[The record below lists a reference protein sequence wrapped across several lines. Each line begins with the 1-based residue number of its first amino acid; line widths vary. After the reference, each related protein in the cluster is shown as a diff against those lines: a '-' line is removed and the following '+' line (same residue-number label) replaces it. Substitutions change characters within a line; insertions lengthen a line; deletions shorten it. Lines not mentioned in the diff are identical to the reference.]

1 MTQRPYWAFGK
12 INLETHKTKPMKND
26 MSRRDL
32 LKNSAGLAGI
42 GFLGT
47 SMEHRFNEADK
58 QVGAD
63 LKGKVNHS
71 ACRWCYDKIP
81 FEELV
86 VNAKKIGL
94 QSIELTGPDE
104 WDILKKYDMTAAIGW
119 GKYPEKM
126 GLPNFFNKIQNHDKL
141 VEFYEDLIPRAA
153 KAGVKNLITF
163 SGNRDGL
170 SDEQG
175 LLNCKKGLQRI
186 MKTAEKHDVTISME
200 LLNSKVNHKDYQCD
214 HTEWGSVLCEMV
226 GSNKFKL
233 LYDIY
238 HMQIM
243 EGDVIATIKKNY
255 QYISHY
261 HTGGVPGRH
270 EIDETQE
277 LNYAPIIKAIYDT
290 GYKGF
295 IGQEFIPAREDK
307 MASLE
312 QAVKICDI

>member
-1 MTQRPYWAFGK
+1 MT
-12 INLETHKTKPMKND
+12 
-26 MSRRDL
+26 RRDI
-32 LKNSAGLAGI
+32 LKNSAGFAGV
-42 GFLGT
+42 GLLGT
-47 SMEHRFNEADK
+47 NMEHRFLEADK

-94 QSIELTGPDE
+94 SSIELTGPDE

-126 GLPNFFNKIQNHDKL
+126 GLPNFFNKVQNHDKL

-163 SGNRDGL
+163 SGNRDGM

-214 HTEWGSVLCEMV
+214 HTEWGAVLCELV
-226 GSNKFKL
+226 GSDKFKL

-277 LNYAPIIKAIYDT
+277 LNYAGIVKAIYDT
-290 GYKGF
+290 GYKGY
-295 IGQEFIPAREDK
+295 IGQEFIPAKEDK
-307 MASLE
+307 MASLA

>member
-1 MTQRPYWAFGK
+1 
-12 INLETHKTKPMKND
+12 MKSN
-26 MSRRDL
+26 MSRREI
-32 LKNSAGLAGI
+32 LKNSAGLAGF
-42 GFLGT
+42 GFLGNQ
-47 SMEHRFNEADK
+47 MENRFKEADK
-58 QVGAD
+58 QTGND

-71 ACRWCYDKIP
+71 ACRWCYEAIP

-86 VNAKKIGL
+86 VNAKRIGL
-94 QSIELTGPDE
+94 QSLELTGPEE
-104 WDILKKYDMTAAIGW
+104 WDILKKYDMTAAIGS
-119 GKYPEKM
+119 GKYPQGM
-126 GLPNFFNKIQNHDKL
+126 GLPNFFNKTKNHDQL
-141 VEFYEDLIPRAA
+141 VAFYEDLIPRAA
-153 KAGVKNLITF
+153 KVGVKNLIAF

-175 LLNCKKGLQRI
+175 LMNCKIGLQRI
-186 MKTAEKHDVTISME
+186 MKTAEKYDVTISME

-214 HTEWGSVLCEMV
+214 HTEWGAVLCELV
-226 GSNKFKL
+226 GSDQFKL

-243 EGDVIATIKKNY
+243 EGDVIATIKKNH

-270 EIDETQE
+270 EIDESQE
-277 LNYAPIIKAIYDT
+277 LNYSSIIKAIYDT

-295 IGQEFIPAREDK
+295 IGQEFIPARPDK

>member
-1 MTQRPYWAFGK
+1 
-12 INLETHKTKPMKND
+12 LEKLKLKTHKTKPMKND

-270 EIDETQE
+270 EIDESQE

>member
-1 MTQRPYWAFGK
+1 MVGY
-12 INLETHKTKPMKND
+12 LEKLKFETYKTKPMKND

>member
-1 MTQRPYWAFGK
+1 MMG
-12 INLETHKTKPMKND
+12 
-26 MSRRDL
+26 
-32 LKNSAGLAGI
+32 
-42 GFLGT
+42 
-47 SMEHRFNEADK
+47 HRFEEADR
-58 QVGAD
+58 QTGLD
-63 LKGKVNHS
+63 LKGKVHHS
-71 ACRWCYDKIP
+71 ACRWCYQDIP

-86 VNAKKIGL
+86 MNAKKIGL
-94 QSIELTGPDE
+94 QSIELTGPEE
-104 WDILKKYDMTAAIGW
+104 WEILKKHDMTAAIGW
-119 GKYPEKM
+119 GKYPEGM
-126 GLPNFFNKIQNHDKL
+126 GLPNFFNKVANHDAL
-141 VEFYEDLIPRAA
+141 VGFYEDLIPRAA

-163 SGNRDGL
+163 SGNRNGM

-175 LLNCKKGLQRI
+175 LMNCKKGLQRI
-186 MKTAEKHDVTISME
+186 MKTAERHDVTISME
-200 LLNSKVNHKDYQCD
+200 LLNSKVNHKDYQAD
-214 HTEWGSVLCEMV
+214 HTEWGAVLCEMV
-226 GSNKFKL
+226 GSDKFKL

-261 HTGGVPGRH
+261 HTGGVPGRN

-277 LNYAPIIKAIYDT
+277 LQYAAIVRAIYDT

-295 IGQEFIPAREDK
+295 IGQEFVPARKDK

>member
-1 MTQRPYWAFGK
+1 
-12 INLETHKTKPMKND
+12 MKSNF
-26 MSRRDL
+26 SRRDI
-32 LKNSAGLAGI
+32 LKNSLGLASVGM
-42 GFLGT
+42 LNT
-47 SMEHRFNEADK
+47 NMEKRFQESDR

-119 GKYPEKM
+119 GKYPEGM
-126 GLPNFFNKIQNHDKL
+126 GLPNFFNKVKNHDLL
-141 VEFYEDLIPRAA
+141 VQFYEDLIPKAA

-163 SGNRDGL
+163 SGNRNGL

-175 LLNCKKGLQRI
+175 LINCKMGLQRI
-186 MKTAEKHDVTISME
+186 MKTAEKYDVTISME
-200 LLNSKVNHKDYQCD
+200 LLNSKVNHKDYQAD
-214 HTEWGSVLCEMV
+214 HTEWGAVLCEMV
-226 GSNKFKL
+226 GSDKFKL

-261 HTGGVPGRH
+261 HTGGVPGRN

-277 LNYAPIIKAIYDT
+277 LNYSAIIKAIYDT

-295 IGQEFIPAREDK
+295 IGQEFIPAKADK

>member
-1 MTQRPYWAFGK
+1 
-12 INLETHKTKPMKND
+12 
-26 MSRRDL
+26 MSRRNL
-32 LKNSAGLAGI
+32 LKNSAGLAGM

-47 SMEHRFNEADK
+47 SMQQRFNEADK
-58 QVGAD
+58 QVGAE

-86 VNAKKIGL
+86 VNAKRIGL

-126 GLPNFFNKIQNHDKL
+126 GLPNFFNKVQNHDKL

-163 SGNRDGL
+163 SGNRDGI

-214 HTEWGSVLCEMV
+214 HTEWGSILCEMV

-312 QAVKICDI
+312 QAVKICDV